1 MMPLRA
7 SAGTFGRMSE
17 QERPIEVVLIEDHDE
32 YRRSLQSLLHTS
44 GEFRCT
50 AFSEAEAALQ
60 KIEELKPDVVVM
72 DINLPGISG
81 IAATRAIKDRW
92 PKVQVMMCTVYED
105 DDKIFDA
112 LKAGATGYLLKR
124 APIEELFDG
133 IKQVLVGGS
142 PMTAGIARKVVSSF
156 RVQQPADSE
165 KLSERELQVLEHLSA
180 GLRMK
185 EIAEGT
191 TPATAPSWAA
201 YRPAR
206 RRMSKPRS
214 RLPAVRWTAGRP
226 GLRQKER
233 NFSKRFLP
241 D

>member
-1 MMPLRA
+1 MPEA
-7 SAGTFGRMSE
+7 AHAGIFGRMSE
-17 QERPIEVVLIEDHDE
+17 NERPIEVVLIEDHDE
-32 YRRSLQSLLHTS
+32 YRRSLQSLLQTS

-72 DINLPGISG
+72 DINLPGMSG
-81 IAATRAIKDRW
+81 IAATRTIRDRW

-124 APIEELFDG
+124 APIEELFEG
-133 IKQVLVGGS
+133 IRQVHIGGS

-156 RVQQPADSE
+156 RVQQPADSD

-185 EIAEGT
+185 EIAD
-191 TPATAPSWAA
+191 
-201 YRPAR
+201 
-206 RRMSKPRS
+206 RMNLSTNTIRTHVRHIYEKLQVQS
-214 RLPAVRWTAGRP
+214 RTEALNKMRGGRT
-226 GLRQKER
+226 GL
-233 NFSKRFLP
+233 
-241 D
+241 